1 LVISNVGY
9 DKFETMLYTAP
20 SGAVQILFIWVGVL
34 GCYLLPNKRS
44 LIVMLLIIIPLV
56 GNILLL
62 KLSISAGWG
71 LIVASWLVGISAPVP
86 AMSC

>member
-1 LVISNVGY
+1 LVISNIGY

-20 SGAVQILFIWVGVL
+20 SGAVQIIFIWVGVL
-34 GCYLLPNKRS
+34 GCYLLPKKRS

-62 KLSISAGWG
+62 KLSIKLDGD
-71 LIVASWLVGISAPVP
+71 
-86 AMSC
+86 